1 MRPEP
6 SRVGLMPA
14 RNLETSSFL
23 YAVRPLATDLAS
35 TLLFY
40 AVLAFT
46 GDPRAAALTGIALGV
61 SQLAFMKVRRL
72 PIAPLQWA
80 SVGLIVTLG
89 TLTILTRDP
98 RFVLVKVTIFYTAF
112 GATMLKPGW
121 MERYI
126 PHVAAGHLPEKLVGG
141 FERAWAGLMLGTG
154 VLNMVLAFTVD
165 ARTAANVMAPLAIG
179 SKVAL
184 FAAQYLLFRSIAR
197 PRIRAALNQP
207 HE

>member
-1 MRPEP
+1 M
-6 SRVGLMPA
+6 SA
-14 RNLETSSFL
+14 RSLESQTFL
-23 YAVRPLATDLAS
+23 YAVRPIATDLAS

-46 GDPRAAALTGIALGV
+46 GDPRAAALLGIALGV
-61 SQLAFMKVRRL
+61 SQLAITKARRL

-98 RFVLVKVTIFYTAF
+98 RFVLVKVTIFYAAF

-126 PHVAAGHLPEKLVGG
+126 PHIAAGHLPEKLVAG

-154 VLNMVLAFTVD
+154 ALNLVLAFTVD
-165 ARTAANVMAPLAIG
+165 ARIVAYVMAPLAIG
-179 SKVAL
+179 SKVVL

-197 PRIRAALNQP
+197 PRIKAALNKAQD
-207 HE
+207 